1 MISMTSTIFWKGKEF
16 ACEFIKNV
24 SSDDIK
30 GILRIYAS
38 RHDRRAF
45 LVTEFNKVLATKKL
59 ESYQLDAILDEE
71 DCNYIFETMWL
82 CCDFGQELNTII
94 RND

>member
-1 MISMTSTIFWKGKEF
+1 MIMTTTIFWKGKEF
-16 ACEFIKNV
+16 ACEYVKNV

-30 GILRIYAS
+30 GTLRIYVS

-45 LVTEFNKVLATKKL
+45 LVTEFNEVLATETL
-59 ESYQLDAILDEE
+59 ESYKVDILLDEE
-71 DCNYIFETMWL
+71 DGRWIFETMWL
-82 CCDFGQELNTII
+82 CCDFSQELNTII